1 MSSSLKASNGQIGQT
16 LEIRAL
22 VAPGVYFLIFCMIV
36 VGNQLWQKNIIL
48 YGAIGTVLVVF
59 GILRFLST
67 WKSHKPTLQ
76 TFSVF
81 GNSLTWGLFCF
92 VTLKEN
98 TFSAAGF
105 ALLLATA
112 GICSGV
118 ILAFT
123 HSFKLSK
130 IQLINMLIPIL
141 IGLAIGGG
149 KEGLFC
155 GAMVGVYLSYMLF
168 RAKAITQAF
177 DEDLKK
183 TELISTQKNALE
195 IALKKAMMAAEVK
208 NEFLSMMSHE
218 IRTPINGIIGFSE
231 VMASDADI
239 TPKAREMIE
248 TIRDCGKSLQSIVN
262 DLFDFSNIE
271 SGKIELEE
279 IDFDI
284 KACLIS
290 SVKLFENLAF
300 KKNIKLEL
308 KMAPNIPTFLRGDL
322 NRIRQV
328 LVNLISNSLKFTD
341 RGHIIVNIKA
351 EKKSED
357 EFEVF
362 FYISDSG
369 IGIAESNLSKLFQV
383 FSQVDASMARQYGG
397 TGLGL
402 AICKKLCVL
411 MGGDIRVETVLGK
424 GSTFIFNIPLKL
436 STKKL
441 QPDLSNS
448 LNHVSLNTPDKPA
461 SDSIRILVVEDN
473 LVNQHVLLAY
483 LEKIGKFKIEARVN
497 GLEALV
503 ELEKNHYD
511 LIFMDCQMPKMDG
524 YEATRRIRQ
533 LETLHRIPIIA
544 VTAHALAGDR
554 EACLEAGM
562 DDYLSKPVRPEALI
576 QVMEKWLSTELTSKN
591 SA

>member
-1 MSSSLKASNGQIGQT
+1 MSLSSKTSNGKIAQT
-16 LEIRAL
+16 LELRAL
-22 VAPGVYFLIFCMIV
+22 VAPGVYFLIFCLIA
-36 VGNQLWQKNIIL
+36 VGNKLWQKNIIL
-48 YGAIGTVLVVF
+48 YGAIGAVLVVF
-59 GILRFLST
+59 GFLRFFSS
-67 WKSHKPTLQ
+67 WKSQKPTLL

-92 VTLKEN
+92 VILKADA
-98 TFSAAGF
+98 FSASSF

-112 GICSGV
+112 GICSGT
-118 ILAFT
+118 ILTFT

-130 IQLINMLIPIL
+130 IQLTNMLIPIL
-141 IGLAIGGG
+141 LGLAVGGG

-155 GAMVGVYLSYMLF
+155 GAMVAVYLSYMLF

-183 TELISTQKNALE
+183 TQLISTQKNALE
-195 IALKKAMMAAEVK
+195 IALKNAMMAAEVK

-218 IRTPINGIIGFSE
+218 IRTPLNGIIGLSE
-231 VMASDADI
+231 VMAGDRSLNA
-239 TPKAREMIE
+239 KSREMIE
-248 TIRDCGKSLQSIVN
+248 TVRDCGKNLQGIVN
-262 DLFDFSNIE
+262 DLLDFSKIE

-279 IDFDI
+279 TDFDI

-290 SVKLFENLAF
+290 SVKIFENLAF

-308 KMAPNIPTFLRGDL
+308 KMAPDIPNFLRGDL

-341 RGHIIVNIKA
+341 RGHIVVNIKA
-351 EKKSED
+351 ERKSESD
-357 EFEVF
+357 FEVF
-362 FYISDSG
+362 FYVSDSG

-411 MGGDIRVETVLGK
+411 MGGDIRVETELGR

-436 STKKL
+436 SLKNT
-441 QPDLSNS
+441 QPDLSNP
-448 LNHVSLNTPDKPA
+448 LNNIPLDTSYKPA
-461 SDSIRILVVEDN
+461 GDSIRILVAEDN
-473 LVNQHVLLAY
+473 LVNQQVLLAY
-483 LEKIGKFKIEARVN
+483 LAKIGNFKIEARVN
-497 GLEALV
+497 GLETLA
-503 ELEKNHYD
+503 ELEKNDYD

-533 LETLHRIPIIA
+533 LETFRRIPIIA
-544 VTAHALAGDR
+544 ITAHALAGDR

-562 DDYLSKPVRPEALI
+562 DDYLTKPVRPEALI
-576 QVMEKWLSTELTSKN
+576 QVMEKWLRTELKNKN